1 MVPQEV
7 NVAEEMTQ
15 AVQTK
20 EQDIEVLKS
29 QIIGAVSYLVLLQ
42 DTCERQGA
50 KDIFPVFNDITVQTM
65 LAKYR
70 EIVALRG
77 Y

>member
-1 MVPQEV
+1 MQ
-7 NVAEEMTQ
+7 T
-15 AVQTK
+15 VQTK
-20 EQDIEVLKS
+20 EQDIELLKC

-42 DTCERQGA
+42 DTCERHGSQ
-50 KDIFPVFNDITVQTM
+50 DVFPVFNDCTVQTM

-70 EIVALRG
+70 EIVAIRG

>member
-7 NVAEEMTQ
+7 NVTEGTMQ
-15 AVQTK
+15 IVQTK

-42 DTCERQGA
+42 DTCQRQGA
-50 KDIFPVFNDITVQTM
+50 QDVFPVFNDITVQTM

-70 EIVALRG
+70 EIIAIRG